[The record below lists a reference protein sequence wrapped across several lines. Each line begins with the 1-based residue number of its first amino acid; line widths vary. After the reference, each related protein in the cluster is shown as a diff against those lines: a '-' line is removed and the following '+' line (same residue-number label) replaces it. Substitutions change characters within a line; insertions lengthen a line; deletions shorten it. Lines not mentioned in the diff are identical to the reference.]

1 MKLLELLKDMQ
12 GVNIKLG
19 FKSGFVYCGMCPADP
34 ETMLDKL
41 YRKDMHY
48 FTQRL
53 DTVESR
59 LTRFSA
65 EMNEQLIQ
73 VAGVCDDMLG
83 SIEEVEKE
91 SQLTITTYL
100 NKRINSYNSLVNQQ
114 NTYNEELH
122 RPRYTEREVLDVYE
136 SIDPDEPDGTMII
149 IADGIKTGTYYTSQE
164 YKRR

>member
-19 FKSGFVYCGMCPADP
+19 FKTGFVYCGMCPADP

-41 YRKDMHY
+41 YRKDMRY
-48 FTQRL
+48 FTQQL

-65 EMNEQLIQ
+65 EMNKQLIQ
-73 VAGVCDDMLG
+73 VVGVCDDMRG

-100 NKRINSYNSLVNQQ
+100 NKRINDYNSLMRQQ
-114 NTYNEELH
+114 NAYNEELH
-122 RPRYTEREVLDVYE
+122 RPRYTEREVLRVYE
-136 SIDPDEPDGTMII
+136 SIDPDEPDGTMIV
-149 IADGIKTGTYYTSQE
+149 IAEGIKTGTYYTSKE
-164 YKRR
+164 YMRR